1 MAAVIHG
8 TPQMVKA
15 LLDAGAKVNVRNKL
29 GKTAVATLA
38 TAQLPDAFDQLIH
51 PSDRRYVRERQ
62 QILQILVP
70 SPCKSSV
77 FGPAQIPGAF
87 Q

>member
-29 GKTAVATLA
+29 GQTALKNLA

-51 PSDRRYVRERQ
+51 SSDRRYIRERQ
-62 QILQILVP
+62 QILQMLRSAGGIE
-70 SPCKSSV
+70 
-77 FGPAQIPGAF
+77 
-87 Q
+87 